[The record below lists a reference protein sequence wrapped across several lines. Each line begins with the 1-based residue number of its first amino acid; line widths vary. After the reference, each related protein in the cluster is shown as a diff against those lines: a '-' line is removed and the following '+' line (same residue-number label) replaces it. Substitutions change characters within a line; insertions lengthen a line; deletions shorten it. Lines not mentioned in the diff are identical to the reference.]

1 MRRDGLVRLCF
12 GRKNK
17 TLGAIFRQKQV
28 LEILEQN
35 HKVRWCT
42 RRPHWETTTRSASPD
57 RV

>member
-1 MRRDGLVRLCF
+1 MYRRRDGLVRLCF

-35 HKVRWCT
+35 HKVSFLHAALI
-42 RRPHWETTTRSASPD
+42 RRR
-57 RV
+57 